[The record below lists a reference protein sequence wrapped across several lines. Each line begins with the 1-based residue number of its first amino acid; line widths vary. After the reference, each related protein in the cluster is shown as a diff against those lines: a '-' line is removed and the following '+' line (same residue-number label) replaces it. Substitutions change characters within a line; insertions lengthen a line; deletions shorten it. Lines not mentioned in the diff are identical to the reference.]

1 MAAATADPAPALRG
15 GAWQPNARVIRWLLR
30 PVQLAWY
37 ILAFTVLFLAS
48 GLALLLVARNS

>member
-1 MAAATADPAPALRG
+1 MAAAEANPAPALRG
-15 GAWQPNARVIRWLLR
+15 GAGQTVVRVIRWLLR